1 MCDFTD
7 VLKPTACTV
16 LGQGICHYNPGTRAL
31 LFISSFC
38 SNFMHLKQVHALAQI
53 WRYYQPGLPVALH
66 PPTSRSLISSASK
79 QEYRRQIIQITTQ
92 CEIVHL
98 VAPHQFLH
106 KAACRA
112 LTSLYLRPRA
122 GSSECRGRSHRPV
135 QSRPVVYPIPVLRIG
150 VNNSEFG
157 VKRAHYRAKMS
168 DWVRLHKVKCRYF
181 EILQVIFIFVTVL
194 FSLST
199 CGINFL
205 ASESQGA
212 GNWRNRTCPA

>member
-1 MCDFTD
+1 
-7 VLKPTACTV
+7 
-16 LGQGICHYNPGTRAL
+16 
-31 LFISSFC
+31 
-38 SNFMHLKQVHALAQI
+38 MHLKQVHALAQI
-53 WRYYQPGLPVALH
+53 WRYYQPGLPVAWLH

-212 GNWRNRTCPA
+212 GKFGGTERVLHEQVVQKEIKVQKTTCRPNLA

>member
-1 MCDFTD
+1 
-7 VLKPTACTV
+7 
-16 LGQGICHYNPGTRAL
+16 
-31 LFISSFC
+31 
-38 SNFMHLKQVHALAQI
+38 MHLKQVHALAQI
-53 WRYYQPGLPVALH
+53 WRYYQPGLPVAWLH

-92 CEIVHL
+92 CEI
-98 VAPHQFLH
+98 
-106 KAACRA
+106 CRA

-212 GNWRNRTCPA
+212 GKFGGTERVLHEQVVQKEIKVQKTTCRPHLA